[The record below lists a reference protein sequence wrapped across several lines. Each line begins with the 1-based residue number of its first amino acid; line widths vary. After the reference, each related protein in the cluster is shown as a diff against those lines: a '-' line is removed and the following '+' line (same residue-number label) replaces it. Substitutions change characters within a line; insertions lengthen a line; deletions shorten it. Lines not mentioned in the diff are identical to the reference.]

1 MQDRH
6 HGVLTPGKSSKS
18 RSVRNRIDRSQSPD
32 LLCRRDKVRAAD
44 YYRLHQ
50 LGRALRMS
58 DESATLML
66 VLLMVLFV
74 LAGLEGMDARWE
86 DPRPDRWRMRR
97 LGMRGFGGVAGSP
110 PSWSRRGGCGLGRKQ
125 VQQIALMAD
134 RGLQGGAGE
143 RQQVGRAE
151 IQHCFVRRFIASCG
165 QKTGAKHLLLGN
177 RRRLFDLPRFARR
190 QHSK

>member
-6 HGVLTPGKSSKS
+6 HGVLTPGKSSKA
-18 RSVRNRIDRSQSPD
+18 RSVRNRIDRYQSPE

-110 PSWSRRGGCGLGRKQ
+110 PSWSRRGGCGLGRSKSSRSRSWR
-125 VQQIALMAD
+125 IAACTARASVSRSRD
-134 RGLQGGAGE
+134 RE
-143 RQQVGRAE
+143 SS
-151 IQHCFVRRFIASCG
+151 IA
-165 QKTGAKHLLLGN
+165 
-177 RRRLFDLPRFARR
+177 
-190 QHSK
+190 